1 MQPPTEQR
9 VTRQVLL
16 GIACAFGA
24 AISYGASQVL
34 TRHSV
39 SDLAPPLTGS
49 AIALCWGT
57 LGFFFISAR
66 GLREPS
72 NDFRR
77 GALLFVCVGIFSSL
91 GVVGLFQ
98 ALERGPVVLVS
109 PVVSVNPL
117 FTLLFAALLLRE
129 VERITAQV
137 VLGALLVVAGVVVLT
152 VG

>member
-9 VTRQVLL
+9 AARQVLL
-16 GIACAFGA
+16 GVLFAFGA
-24 AISYGASQVL
+24 ALSYGASQVL

-49 AIALCWGT
+49 AIALFWGT
-57 LGFFFISAR
+57 LGFFFLSAR
-66 GLREPS
+66 GLRQAG
-72 NDFRR
+72 NDFRK
-77 GALLFVCVGIFSSL
+77 GTPFFIGTGIFSAI

-129 VERITAQV
+129 VERITIQV
-137 VLGALLVVAGVVVLT
+137 VIGALLVVGGVVVLT